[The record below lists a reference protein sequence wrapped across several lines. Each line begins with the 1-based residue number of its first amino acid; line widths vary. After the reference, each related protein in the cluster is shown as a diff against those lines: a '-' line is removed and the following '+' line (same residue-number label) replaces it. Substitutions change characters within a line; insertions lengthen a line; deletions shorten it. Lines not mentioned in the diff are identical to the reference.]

1 MHRPLLRLGVSALS
15 SLVALAPAA
24 AATWEIDP
32 SHSSAQFSVRHLT
45 VSNVR
50 GEFGKIA
57 GSVQFDGK
65 DVRTIKVDATI
76 DAASIDTREPK
87 RDEHLRSADFLDVAK
102 YPTITFRSKRAEPA
116 VAGRFKLVGDLTI
129 RGVTRE
135 AVLDVEGPT
144 PEIKDPW
151 GNVKRGATATTRINR
166 IDYGVKWNAVLDAG
180 GVVVGEEV
188 AITIDLELIREAS
201 EAAASK

>member
-57 GSVQFDGK
+57 GSVEFDGK